1 MPDTNT
7 QNQATSEVQSQ
18 DNANQIVI
26 DVENSLYA
34 KHFEGNQLIHN
45 KEFESIKNAIGN
57 RISEIGD
64 NTSGINDSEERRSE
78 AYTVFGTRG
87 SGKSSFLYSLMHW
100 CRNDEQRGKIQVL
113 DLIDPTLFEDK
124 GHILLT
130 IIAQLRRLVDDAH
143 NDRIV
148 RTYECDYKEWHKK
161 FESLA
166 RGIPSI
172 KDEGFIKDN
181 WSEPGFVM
189 NQGVQNVYSA
199 YTLEKNFNDFVKCS
213 LKFLN
218 KKLLVIIFDDI
229 DIDFRKGWEVLETV
243 RKYLTSR
250 QVFVIISG
258 DAKLFSK
265 SIRKVQWKN
274 FGKALL
280 KNEADTEE
288 EQKEA
293 YNNLVTEMESQYMQK
308 VMPTQYR
315 IYLRSLLDIVGNV
328 SNSVMVGA
336 ENIRTYYNKN
346 LFQGY
351 EPVNPVQTK
360 VFADFLLS
368 LPLRTQMQLMAA
380 FGDTDNQPRNLVMPF
395 VSHLLDNG
403 INYEDLLRF
412 PNKLNAI
419 ILKFLVSN
427 MIVEESYQLQ
437 PNTLDADINACLVAL
452 SLVSSRY
459 YKRSAYSLF
468 DYIVRVGYL
477 RFVKYSVFPL
487 VERYSRMYN
496 RSFFEIEKFV
506 KHTQLYN
513 DIDLKV
519 SIGNAIAYL
528 DGLKYRRITKIYGF
542 AEKSKEGGDA
552 KRIDN
557 IFTEDKS
564 LERALGFLPLTISA
578 HTDKQSSELNYSVV
592 ALLAAITDIVREA
605 GQKPEIENYLDESG
619 DIDVAKVINSDRGHT
634 IIEFLNYLS
643 QTRNYIIP
651 AEGQSVGEM
660 TEGND
665 VNVFSI
671 DEGEEE
677 LKIFIIELSKWID
690 EYKGIV
696 LPPYLLGK
704 IATRAFASIDSSDV
718 SKDVNLGEA
727 IHRRIVIL
735 LNAILVEE
743 AREYGYNLNN
753 NNPSGSDDIFVANL
767 KKFKVINGS
776 ESTGFDVN
784 KLLLFN
790 WIVKCPLLLA
800 YMNLPAEGEL
810 TNIFVK
816 LNATTII
823 NIYNYLENVEVKGSA
838 GSPAPLISSAAQVAS
853 SPNTPTNDVPMNN
866 EMNFRAYDV
875 NCYNIIKDNFDT
887 PNDLFGNSD
896 NEQVRIKLLPFFH
909 LVKRQSVQIFREL
922 HGNKEV
928 W

>member
-7 QNQATSEVQSQ
+7 PNQSTGEVQPQ
-18 DNANQIVI
+18 DSATQIVI

-45 KEFESIKNAIGN
+45 KEFETITNAIVK

-100 CRNDEQRGKIQVL
+100 CRNDEQGGKIQVL

-130 IIAQLRRLVDDAH
+130 IIAQLRRLVDEAH

-148 RTYECDYKEWHKK
+148 RTCESDYKEWHKI

-243 RKYLTSR
+243 RKYLTSK

-280 KNEADTEE
+280 KNEVDDED

-315 IYLRSLLDIVGNV
+315 IYLRSLLDIVANV
-328 SNSVMVGA
+328 PNSVMVGT
-336 ENIRTYYNKN
+336 ENIRTYYNIY

-360 VFADFLLS
+360 VFTDFLLS
-368 LPLRTQMQLMAA
+368 LPLRTQMQLMDA
-380 FGDTDNQPRNLVMPF
+380 FGDTVNQPGNLVMPF
-395 VSHLLDNG
+395 VNHLLDGG

-437 PNTLDADINACLVAL
+437 PNTLDADINACLIAL
-452 SLVSSRY
+452 SLISSRH
-459 YKRSAYSLF
+459 YKNNAYLIF
-468 DYIVRVGYL
+468 DYIVRVGFL
-477 RFVKYSVFPL
+477 RFVEYTVFPMIDKYP
-487 VERYSRMYN
+487 RTFSRNML
-496 RSFFEIEKFV
+496 EIENFV
-506 KHTQLYN
+506 KHAHMYN
-513 DIDLKV
+513 DVDLKV
-519 SIGNAIAYL
+519 LIGNAIAYL
-528 DGLKYRRITKIYGF
+528 DGIEFNGMTKIYGLG
-542 AEKSKEGGDA
+542 EKAKDGSDI
-552 KRIDN
+552 KRIDT
-557 IFTEDKS
+557 IFKDKKS
-564 LERALGFLPLTISA
+564 IEKALGFLPLTISKYTNRQA
-578 HTDKQSSELNYSVV
+578 SRLNYSVV
-592 ALLAAITDIVREA
+592 ALLAAITDIIREA
-605 GQKPEIENYLDESG
+605 SQKPKIENY
-619 DIDVAKVINSDRGHT
+619 SDKNKKIIKEKIIKSERGQT

-651 AEGQSVGEM
+651 TDNDDDNDMAESDEI
-660 TEGND
+660 EG
-665 VNVFSI
+665 FSI
-671 DEGEEE
+671 DESDEGVAE
-677 LKIFIIELSKWID
+677 FIKTLSDWID
-690 EYKGIV
+690 EYNDDNHKIV

-704 IATRAFASIDSSDV
+704 IATRVFASINSLDR
-718 SKDVNLGEA
+718 SKGKKLGEA
-727 IHRRIVIL
+727 MHRKIVIL
-735 LNAILVEE
+735 LNAVLVEE

-753 NNPSGSDDIFVANL
+753 NNPSGSDTIFVDNL
-767 KKFKVINGS
+767 KKFKKINGNA
-776 ESTGFDVN
+776 TADFDLE
-784 KLLLFN
+784 KLMMFN
-790 WIVKCPLLLA
+790 WFVRCPLLLA
-800 YMNLPAEGEL
+800 YINLPANSVLSKCFEL
-810 TNIFVK
+810 MSAKPTINVYSRLKQVDVK
-816 LNATTII
+816 RVIIRINYNAFD
-823 NIYNYLENVEVKGSA
+823 A
-838 GSPAPLISSAAQVAS
+838 RC
-853 SPNTPTNDVPMNN
+853 M
-866 EMNFRAYDV
+866 
-875 NCYNIIKDNFDT
+875 NIIKDNFST
-887 PNDLFGNSD
+887 PSDLFLNAD
-896 NEQVRIKLLPFFH
+896 DDQVQAKLSEYFT
-909 LVKRQSVQIFREL
+909 SVSLIAVRNLRRKYET
-922 HGNKEV
+922 KSA

>member
-7 QNQATSEVQSQ
+7 PNQAAGEVQPQ
-18 DNANQIVI
+18 DSANQIVI

-45 KEFESIKNAIGN
+45 KEFEDLKNAIGN

-100 CRNDEQRGKIQVL
+100 CKEENQKEDILAL

-130 IIAQLRRLVDDAH
+130 IIAQLRHLVDEAH
-143 NDRIV
+143 NKRAV
-148 RTYECDYKEWHKK
+148 ENECGCKYMDWHKS
-161 FESLA
+161 FESLS

-280 KNEADTEE
+280 KNEAENG
-288 EQKEA
+288 QKEA

-360 VFADFLLS
+360 VFTDFLLS

-380 FGDTDNQPRNLVMPF
+380 FNKGADQPRNLVMPF

-437 PNTLDADINACLVAL
+437 PNTLDTDINACLVAL
-452 SLVSSRY
+452 SLVSSRH
-459 YKRSAYSLF
+459 YKNNAYLIF
-468 DYIVRVGYL
+468 DYLVRVGFL
-477 RFVKYSVFPL
+477 RFVKCSILEYADICADCTSV
-487 VERYSRMYN
+487 Y
-496 RSFFEIEKFV
+496 IIDDFV
-506 KHTQLYN
+506 KHAQLYN

-519 SIGNAIAYL
+519 SVGNAIAYL
-528 DGLKYRRITKIYGF
+528 ELVKFKSIIKIFGF
-542 AEKSKEGGDA
+542 AEKA
-552 KRIDN
+552 KTGNVENRIDAV
-557 IFTEDKS
+557 FSKKS
-564 LERALGFLPLTISA
+564 IQRVLGFLPLTISKY
-578 HTDKQSSELNYSVV
+578 TNKQVSELNYSLV
-592 ALLAAITDIVREA
+592 ALLAAMTDIVRETYA
-605 GQKPEIENYLDESG
+605 RSKDDENIVD
-619 DIDVAKVINSDRGHT
+619 SDRGRT

-643 QTRNYIIP
+643 QTRSYIIP
-651 AEGQSVGEM
+651 INGDNDNNIVESDEISGLSVDKEDDGVVMFVE
-660 TEGND
+660 D
-665 VNVFSI
+665 
-671 DEGEEE
+671 
-677 LKIFIIELSKWID
+677 LSRWID
-690 EYKGIV
+690 EYNETSKKIV
-696 LPPYLLGK
+696 LPTYLLGK
-704 IATRAFASIDSSDV
+704 IATRVFSSINLLDA

-727 IHRRIVIL
+727 MHRRIVIL

-776 ESTGFDVN
+776 ESTGLDAN

-810 TNIFVK
+810 NNIFVK
-816 LNATTII
+816 LNATTSI

-838 GSPAPLISSAAQVAS
+838 GSLAPLISSAAQVAS

-875 NCYNIIKDNFDT
+875 NCYNIIKDKFDT

-922 HGNKEV
+922 HGNKEA